1 MRGWATMT
9 SRLLMPYRS
18 AGRAARSDVRR
29 VARPPEVRGSTR
41 ATEIL
46 DWADPGVT
54 ALVNRVRG
62 RASAPETLRVAHRII
77 AREIRPVYSVE
88 DRRRVS
94 ATLRLGRGSC
104 SQRMAVLEAVARA
117 VGIRTRVRGLLVD
130 GVFWYPR
137 FPRLK
142 PLVPRQVLLAWPE
155 FRLEGAWVPIGELFG
170 RADHAASATASTAGV
185 RSTRRAVTRLVTS
198 TAAPATATIPS
209 QMPNPWS
216 GRTESV
222 RTIVNGMIPA
232 SAAAVPKKTPVAV
245 RIGTR
250 CRPCR
255 GPDPGSRPPGAAGR
269 TPGAVSRRRVQG
281 VDQHHAGRRPR

>member
-1 MRGWATMT
+1 MT

-29 VARPPEVRGSTR
+29 VTRPPEVRGSTR

-46 DWADPGVT
+46 DWTDPGVT

-62 RASAPETLRVAHRII
+62 RASASETLRVAHGII

-94 ATLRLGRGSC
+94 TTLRLGRGSC

-142 PLVPRQVLLAWPE
+142 PLVPKQVLLAWPE

-170 RADHAASATASTAGV
+170 KAGGDGAFTNRGGETLFDAVARTTVDWGGATACG
-185 RSTRRAVTRLVTS
+185 
-198 TAAPATATIPS
+198 ATGGGCDLSA
-209 QMPNPWS
+209 Q
-216 GRTESV
+216 V
-222 RTIVNGMIPA
+222 RTDLGHFDSRDALFAQQGQTLCFAARTVTEPVLGRW
-232 SAAAVPKKTPVAV
+232 SA
-245 RIGTR
+245 
-250 CRPCR
+250 
-255 GPDPGSRPPGAAGR
+255 GA
-269 TPGAVSRRRVQG
+269 
-281 VDQHHAGRRPR
+281 